1 MELALSNSGFAED
14 PSGQELVLPPNLVRL
29 LEGVERGLTSS
40 NSRRA
45 YRTSLLHFLGW
56 CRAETGVSA
65 FSRLAVLQF
74 KDALI
79 AACIAVPNGPRRQ
92 YSPATVN
99 LRLASVRALAQEA
112 ADAGLLPQSEAA
124 AIRRVRGEKAS
135 GSRIGNWL
143 RKEQVD
149 QVLTSVDRS
158 TLRGKRDYAI
168 LAVLFA
174 TALRRRELVELEV
187 SVIQERDGQ
196 WGFVGLKGK
205 GGKVRNISLP
215 GWVREAIADW
225 LRATQIV
232 QGSVFRSLSRHGKLG
247 GRQMSEESVKLILS
261 HYMSTLGHSAFRP
274 HDARRTCARL
284 CRTGNASSTDAA
296 SSLTLRVVAG
306 MPVAFGFDPLRDF
319 EFVGELKHD
328 LLLSG
333 KGREPLATPAAGL
346 GCGLLLRGGFLGGGF
361 GSGFDRRWLLRL
373 AGCLLGLWGS
383 KDGLGFF

>member
-1 MELALSNSGFAED
+1 MELALSNSSFTEG
-14 PSGQELVLPPNLVRL
+14 PSGQELVLPPNLLRL

-56 CRAETGVSA
+56 CRAEAGVLA

-79 AACIAVPNGPRRQ
+79 AASIALPDASRRQ

-99 LRLASVRALAQEA
+99 LRLAAVRALAQEA

-124 AIRRVRGEKAS
+124 AIRRVRGEKSS

-143 RKEQVD
+143 RKDQVD

-215 GWVREAIADW
+215 RWVREAIADW

-232 QGSVFRSLSRHGKLG
+232 HGSVFRSLSRHGKLG
-247 GRQMSEESVKLILS
+247 IRQMSEESVKLILS
-261 HYMSTLGHSAFRP
+261 YYMSGLGHNTFRP

-284 CRTGNASSTDAA
+284 CRAGNAALED
-296 SSLTLRVVAG
+296 VQ
-306 MPVAFGFDPLRDF
+306 
-319 EFVGELKHD
+319 E
-328 LLLSG
+328 
-333 KGREPLATPAAGL
+333 
-346 GCGLLLRGGFLGGGF
+346 
-361 GSGFDRRWLLRL
+361 
-373 AGCLLGLWGS
+373 LLGHS
-383 KDGLGFF
+383 SIQTTERYLGKTESFKRAITSLITEPSPTV

>member
-1 MELALSNSGFAED
+1 MELALLNSGFTENTSDQNA
-14 PSGQELVLPPNLVRL
+14 VLSPNLLRL

-56 CRAETGVSA
+56 CRAQAGVPA

-79 AACIAVPNGPRRQ
+79 AASIVLPSGPRRQ

-99 LRLASVRALAQEA
+99 QRLAAVRALAQEA

-143 RKEQVD
+143 TKEQVD
-149 QVLTSVDRS
+149 QILTSADRT

-168 LAVLFA
+168 MAVLFA

-187 SVIQERDGQ
+187 SIIQERDDQ

-205 GGKVRNISLP
+205 SGKVRNISLP
-215 GWVREAIADW
+215 EWVREAICDW
-225 LRATQIV
+225 LRATGIV
-232 QGSVFRSLSRHGKLG
+232 QGSVFRGISRHGKLG
-247 GRQMSEESVKLILS
+247 ARQMSEESVKLILS
-261 HYMSTLGHSAFRP
+261 HYASIAGHPRFRP

-284 CRTGNASSTDAA
+284 CRAGNAALED
-296 SSLTLRVVAG
+296 VQ
-306 MPVAFGFDPLRDF
+306 
-319 EFVGELKHD
+319 E
-328 LLLSG
+328 
-333 KGREPLATPAAGL
+333 
-346 GCGLLLRGGFLGGGF
+346 
-361 GSGFDRRWLLRL
+361 
-373 AGCLLGLWGS
+373 LLGHS
-383 KDGLGFF
+383 SIQTTERYLGKTESFKRAITNIISEPHTV

>member
-1 MELALSNSGFAED
+1 MELALSNSGFTEG
-14 PSGQELVLPPNLVRL
+14 PSGQELVLPPNLLRL
-29 LEGVERGLTSS
+29 LEGVERSLTSE

-45 YRTSLLHFLGW
+45 YRTSLLQFFVW

-79 AACIAVPNGPRRQ
+79 AASIVLPAGPRRQ
-92 YSPATVN
+92 YAPATIN
-99 LRLASVRALAQEA
+99 LRLAAIRALAQEA

-143 RKEQVD
+143 QKEQVD

-215 GWVREAIADW
+215 RWVREAIAEW
-225 LRATQIV
+225 LCATRIV

-247 GRQMSEESVKLILS
+247 AQQMSEESVKLILS
-261 HYMSTLGHSAFRP
+261 HYMISFGHSSFRP

-284 CRTGNASSTDAA
+284 CRVGNAALED
-296 SSLTLRVVAG
+296 VQ
-306 MPVAFGFDPLRDF
+306 
-319 EFVGELKHD
+319 E
-328 LLLSG
+328 
-333 KGREPLATPAAGL
+333 
-346 GCGLLLRGGFLGGGF
+346 
-361 GSGFDRRWLLRL
+361 
-373 AGCLLGLWGS
+373 LLGHSSIQTTERYLGKTGS
-383 KDGLGFF
+383 FKRAITNLITEPPHTV